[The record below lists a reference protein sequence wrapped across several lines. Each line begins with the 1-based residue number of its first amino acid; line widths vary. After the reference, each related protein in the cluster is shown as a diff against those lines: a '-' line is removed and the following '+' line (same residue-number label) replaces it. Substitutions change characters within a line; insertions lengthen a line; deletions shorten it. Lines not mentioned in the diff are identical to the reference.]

1 MTDNPL
7 VAFLAA
13 EATGSDGG
21 SGRSQIDNILDAVR
35 RHLGMEIAFTS
46 RFVGDRREFTH
57 ISTAIP
63 VPSAPGDSEPLD
75 QSYCWHVL
83 NGRLPELIRE
93 AAGIP
98 FAHTLPITFALP
110 VGCHISV
117 PLRLKDGSVY
127 GSLCCLSRSPDHSLT
142 ERDLATVK
150 AFADLAIDQ
159 IELQRDC
166 EASRRA
172 SIARIED
179 SLAAGQ
185 PAIFLQ
191 PIHRLED
198 AVPVGAEALARFP
211 DFEVRPPNA
220 WFDEAFEVELGVE
233 LELAAVE
240 QALGAFAYLAPG
252 QYLSVNVS
260 PATILSERLEPLIA
274 SAGRRDL
281 VLEVTEHRRVDD
293 YRSLARALDRLRPHA
308 RIAIDDVGAG
318 YAGLRH
324 IVALAP
330 DLLKLD
336 ISLTRDV
343 DRDPAKRALA
353 VALASFASHI
363 GSVIVAEGIER
374 PEERRTLCELGIAYG
389 QGWLFSRAMPLV
401 AAQQCLFGA
410 ATCDDRTDTSAA
422 TVRRPALAARSR
434 GLAA

>member
-1 MTDNPL
+1 MTGNPL
-7 VAFLAA
+7 RTFLAA
-13 EATGSDGG
+13 EASGSDGG
-21 SGRSQIDNILDAVR
+21 GGGSQIGNILDAVR

-57 ISTAIP
+57 ISAAIP

-75 QSYCWHVL
+75 QSYCWHIL
-83 NGRLPELIRE
+83 NGRLPELIHE

-98 FAHTLPITFALP
+98 FARTLPITLALP

-127 GSLCCLSRSPDHSLT
+127 GSFCCLSRSPDRSLT

-159 IELQRDC
+159 IELQRED
-166 EASRRA
+166 ESRRRA
-172 SIARIED
+172 CVARIEE

-185 PAIFLQ
+185 PRIFLQ

-198 AVPVGAEALARFP
+198 AQPVGAEALARFA
-211 DFEVRPPNA
+211 DYEARPPNA
-220 WFDEAFEVELGVE
+220 WFDEAFEVDLGVD

-240 QALGAFAYLAPG
+240 QAFGAIPYLAPG

-274 SAGRRDL
+274 SVGRCDL

-293 YRSLARALDRLRPHA
+293 YRSLARALDRLRPYA

-353 VALASFASHI
+353 VAMASFARHI

-374 PEERRTLCELGIAYG
+374 PEERQTLCELGIAYG

-401 AAQQCLFGA
+401 AAQQCLLGA
-410 ATCDDRTDTSAA
+410 ATRDDPAERAVASRRRAA
-422 TVRRPALAARSR
+422 LSARS
-434 GLAA
+434 